1 MPANENR
8 RRTKRKV
15 VTTGQ
20 DHVSKEADTSDPQ
33 RRRRRRKRKV
43 GFFLGDLLRGSRRG
57 FGKIRNLPIVSLVT
71 FLAIFST
78 FFVFRWFFRP
88 SSEPTL
94 IGASR
99 TFQQRYYQS
108 REVVKGNQHLYDS
121 VYKLRTERLLPPD
134 QTAWPEYERRP
145 YELKSTYGSG
155 VEACDVTILFTDPRL
170 GFPKY
175 DYGPG
180 QSMWFALESI
190 GAFAPE
196 ACVLLQ
202 TCK

>member
-1 MPANENR
+1 MPATENF

-15 VTTGQ
+15 ISAGQ
-20 DHVSKEADTSDPQ
+20 DHVSKGTDISNPQ
-33 RRRRRRKRKV
+33 RRRRRRKQKV
-43 GFFLGDLLRGSRRG
+43 GFFLRDLLRRSRRD
-57 FGKIRNLPIVSLVT
+57 FGKIRNLSIVSLVT
-71 FLAIFST
+71 FLAIFSL
-78 FFVFRWFFRP
+78 FFMFRWFFRP
-88 SSEPTL
+88 SNEPTL
-94 IGASR
+94 IGASK
-99 TFQQRYYQS
+99 TFQKSYYQS

-121 VYKLRTERLLPPD
+121 VYKLKTERLLPPD
-134 QTAWPEYERRP
+134 QTDWPEYERRP

-155 VEACDVTILFTDPRL
+155 VQACDVTVLFTDPRL

-180 QSMWFALESI
+180 QSMWFALESL